1 MEVGAG
7 TTVSLSLI
15 LSLISVVGVVVGIF
29 GSYKRDN
36 ETERKKEVEIEK
48 NFAKISVK
56 LDEFARQLSEMLKRA
71 EKSSDKMDEVS
82 KEITKQN
89 ERISSLFHYKDEHER
104 RLNEI
109 EERLNEVRNNHDVR
123 N

>member
-1 MEVGAG
+1 MEVSSG
-7 TTVSLSLI
+7 TSVSLSLI
-15 LSLISVVGVVVGIF
+15 LSVISVIGVVVGIF

-36 ETERKKEVEIEK
+36 ETERKKEIEIEK

-82 KEITKQN
+82 NEITRQN
-89 ERISSLFHYKDEHER
+89 EKISTLFHYKDEHER

-109 EERLNEVRNNHDVR
+109 EEKLNEVK
-123 N
+123 